1 MTHPFLRLASR
12 LLLLALPLTA
22 CAPPASMDAGSGAG
36 VGSEAPPASEPTAGS
51 AGEGESGPTAAMEA
65 PGGMEAARD
74 FLPSGEPEADGF
86 GLYSYLLFGSPPASD
101 RETERYRAAVRA
113 LLAVPEVHE
122 MRMYAPDSTL
132 NLTYLPLARPPAD
145 TSADSLLAAYDYAR
159 ARAIIRN
166 VPELNDA
173 RDGPYFVS
181 AVRPLTRGPSPG
193 PRLVQNLTAV
203 PPKLVGAWVDH
214 FLAQAQRPGF
224 WQGEAEQNDFALS
237 LRTALSQAA
246 EGLPE
251 VQGALGRWIVWIR
264 ENNGGG

>member
-1 MTHPFLRLASR
+1 MGRP
-12 LLLLALPLTA
+12 
-22 CAPPASMDAGSGAG
+22 
-36 VGSEAPPASEPTAGS
+36 
-51 AGEGESGPTAAMEA
+51 EGL
-65 PGGMEAARD
+65 EAART
-74 FLPSGEPEADGF
+74 FLRGGEAEAEGF
-86 GLYSYLLFGSPPASD
+86 GLYSYLLFGSPPSDD

-122 MRMYAPDSTL
+122 MLRYAPDSTL

-159 ARAIIRN
+159 ARAIIRH

-181 AVRPLTRGPSPG
+181 AIRPLTRSTSPG
-193 PRLVQNLTAV
+193 PRLVQNLTGV

-214 FLAQAQRPGF
+214 FLEQAQRPGF
-224 WQGEAEQNDFALS
+224 WEGEAEQNDFALS
-237 LRTALSQAA
+237 LRTALSRAA

-264 ENNGGG
+264 DSGGGGG